1 MKRILILFFFT
12 LTTLYAQEYEVTG
25 TVTDDANTLLMNDEG
40 YRKEFYPLSGSFEET
55 QIISNEK

>member
-1 MKRILILFFFT
+1 LFA

-25 TVTDDANTLLMNDEG
+25 TVTDSANTLLMNDEG
-40 YRKEFYPLSGSFEET
+40 YRKEFYLLSGSFLET

>member
-40 YRKEFYPLSGSFEET
+40 YRKEFYPLSGSWRN
-55 QIISNEK
+55 SNN